1 MADVDAALAFLAPD
15 ETGAY
20 PSRRIERARLD
31 APARASLGSE
41 LASDFFKVSN
51 ADGTRASPA
60 PSALTRA
67 YLPAYLP
74 AQARRCS
81 PGY

>member
-20 PSRRIERARLD
+20 PSRPIERACPD
-31 APARASLGSE
+31 APARATLGSE
-41 LASDFFKVSN
+41 LASDFFKDLN
-51 ADGTRASPA
+51 ADGTRASPV

-81 PGY
+81 PGC

>member
-20 PSRRIERARLD
+20 PQRPIERARLD

-41 LASDFFKVSN
+41 LASDFFKVLN
-51 ADGTRASPA
+51 P
-60 PSALTRA
+60 
-67 YLPAYLP
+67 
-74 AQARRCS
+74 ARR
-81 PGY
+81 PLRPR